1 MNLATLKYQYEGPV
15 FTNKVSDE
23 QKASARAMEAF
34 TNELRGMFRQ
44 QFGRFTGI
52 LNYLEGQLK
61 PVMQEGFFEG
71 EETALRTSATENI
84 TDEYTKA
91 MQAFQSRAFV
101 LGGRELPSG
110 TLLQT
115 QQQLEQARAGQEAG
129 AQREITQFGANRRLQ
144 AAQMLAGIANMQN
157 PAALMSGAIQSG
169 QNSYGAIKESFPAS
183 NWLSGLLGIAGG
195 LASLIPGVGPFV
207 GPALSAFGIQSAN
220 FGGGLSGV
228 PNPLSNEQ
236 VIYDTP
242 STQSLP
248 DLLSF

>member
-84 TDEYTKA
+84 TP
-91 MQAFQSRAFV
+91 V
-101 LGGRELPSG
+101 LAPSS
-110 TLLQT
+110 
-115 QQQLEQARAGQEAG
+115 
-129 AQREITQFGANRRLQ
+129 
-144 AAQMLAGIANMQN
+144 
-157 PAALMSGAIQSG
+157 AL
-169 QNSYGAIKESFPAS
+169 
-183 NWLSGLLGIAGG
+183 
-195 LASLIPGVGPFV
+195 
-207 GPALSAFGIQSAN
+207 LSARSV
-220 FGGGLSGV
+220 S
-228 PNPLSNEQ
+228 
-236 VIYDTP
+236 
-242 STQSLP
+242 SLP
-248 DLLSF
+248 ISAAVSAVFPTRSVTNRSSTTLHPRRAYLTCFLSKR